1 MSLVLYNHDLLA
13 DAYKVRLL
21 LSLLGLHH
29 ERPTVAILPGHGNDA
44 PTYRQLNAAGT
55 VPTLVDGDI
64 VLTRPEAMLVH
75 LAERH
80 DPGGT
85 WLPAEPAMRAAVFDM
100 LAFAAGEL
108 RAAEEARLEAML
120 GLTPRLNHAFR
131 AARQAFRLLEDHLVR
146 RHLDGEAFLAGAT
159 PTIADIAVF
168 PAVALSADFG
178 LGMEEFPR
186 LLIWARRIHK
196 LDGFITAPG
205 VREVV

>member
-1 MSLVLYNHDLLA
+1 MCF
-13 DAYKVRLL
+13 LL
-21 LSLLGLHH
+21 LSASIF
-29 ERPTVAILPGHGNDA
+29 EKIRPLSFIAKS
-44 PTYRQLNAAGT
+44 R
-55 VPTLVDGDI
+55 
-64 VLTRPEAMLVH
+64 RCS
-75 LAERH
+75 
-80 DPGGT
+80 
-85 WLPAEPAMRAAVFDM
+85 
-100 LAFAAGEL
+100 
-108 RAAEEARLEAML
+108 
-120 GLTPRLNHAFR
+120 PRLNHAFR